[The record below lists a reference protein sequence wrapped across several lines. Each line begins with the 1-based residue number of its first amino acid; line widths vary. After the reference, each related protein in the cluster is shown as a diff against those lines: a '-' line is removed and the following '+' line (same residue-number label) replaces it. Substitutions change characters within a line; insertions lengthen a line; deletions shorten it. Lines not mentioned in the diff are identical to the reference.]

1 MNVEASGKSMGDLAA
16 NASGSGEVKLGETHV
31 RGLNLSVLPPL
42 LSATDQIQGDITAEK
57 VLPIVQTLLNN
68 GEAVLPATSIP
79 FNISSGVVRATNIVA
94 GNDVA
99 KLSGNA
105 EISLPDERMRGSL
118 GIDLNA
124 ASEAQ
129 SGAEPAL
136 RLDFAGPLA
145 TPGRTMDVSDV
156 TSFLSLRAFERER
169 RRVERLQANV
179 LEKQRLRREVS
190 LYKYVAVAREAQ
202 RQRDAAIEQQR
213 RAEEIR
219 LRDLMRRTAAEKQA
233 DEEAKAKAAAEAR
246 AKAEVQQLPAL
257 NGQSPQPTTP
267 LNFNGLPGVAQ

>member
-1 MNVEASGKSMGDLAA
+1 
-16 NASGSGEVKLGETHV
+16 
-31 RGLNLSVLPPL
+31 
-42 LSATDQIQGDITAEK
+42 
-57 VLPIVQTLLNN
+57 
-68 GEAVLPATSIP
+68 
-79 FNISSGVVRATNIVA
+79 
-94 GNDVA
+94 
-99 KLSGNA
+99 
-105 EISLPDERMRGSL
+105 MRGSL
-118 GIDLNA
+118 GIDFNA

-219 LRDLMRRTAAEKQA
+219 LRDLMRQAAAQKQA
-233 DEEAKAKAAAEAR
+233 EEEAKAKAAAEAR

-257 NGQSPQPTTP
+257 NGQSPQPTAP